1 LQNKKIV
8 VYLPTFWSEM
18 VEERNEGAETM
29 QLIDFTEYMNAK
41 VGKVGRNM
49 TLKKCKNV
57 AIYFQ
62 KWLQF
67 IIFRKRNFEKNIYY

>member
-1 LQNKKIV
+1 
-8 VYLPTFWSEM
+8 M
-18 VEERNEGAETM
+18 VEERNEGLKIM
-29 QLIDFTEYMNAK
+29 QLIDFTEYMNIG
-41 VGKVGRNM
+41 VGNARQNM

-67 IIFRKRNFEKNIYY
+67 SILERETLKKTYIN